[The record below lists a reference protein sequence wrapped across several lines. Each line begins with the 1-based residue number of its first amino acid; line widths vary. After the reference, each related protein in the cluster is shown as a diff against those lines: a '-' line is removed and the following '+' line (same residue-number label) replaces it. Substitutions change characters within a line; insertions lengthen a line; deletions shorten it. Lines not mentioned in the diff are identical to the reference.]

1 MSSLPCW
8 HIYFSEYN
16 KVFLYLIRKYL
27 KLINPLPLFMYS
39 LFVASLLLS
48 HFEKIYARV
57 AECLLNATTEFL
69 GIIGQNM
76 NMEENK
82 KE

>member
-1 MSSLPCW
+1 
-8 HIYFSEYN
+8 
-16 KVFLYLIRKYL
+16 
-27 KLINPLPLFMYS
+27 MYS
-39 LFVASLLLS
+39 LFVASLILS
-48 HFEKIYARV
+48 HFEEIYARV